1 MLIKTSITGKLNK
14 KGLMKRY
21 KAYRHLTAFSGFTLL
36 ELLVII
42 VLAGLIVTLAVP
54 STRDALTGDKLK
66 TASRQIIGLERKLR
80 VEAVRDQLDYI
91 LFLDLSNSA
100 YWVVAS
106 DMTQE
111 KQDEIKKRALHLPAD
126 VVITD
131 IVDANNSKKS
141 AGEFKIIFKKNNACS
156 PAVIHLAYEENKMTI
171 VINPFLGVTDIQNQ
185 YVDVPVSIS
194 GQSISR

>member
-1 MLIKTSITGKLNK
+1 LNK

-21 KAYRHLTAFSGFTLL
+21 KAYRHLAGFSGFTLL

-54 STRDALTGDKLK
+54 STRDSLTGDKLK

-100 YWVVAS
+100 YWVVAA

-111 KQDEIKKRALHLPAD
+111 KQDEIKKRALHLPTD

-141 AGEFKIIFKKNNACS
+141 SGEVKIVFKKNNACS

-185 YVDVPVSIS
+185 YVDVPVSVS